1 MNRDDQE
8 TTQDISNKKENQE
21 TTENVVIG
29 REFRPKNFSSV
40 IYITF
45 FWCMIGVSLIYGY
58 RLWNDMPVHPT
69 FMPIIGAVFSGI
81 LAFTLVIALE
91 YVIGPIKLEM
101 GEKFNFSGATGP
113 IVFWCICFLAIIY
126 GLYLLGLPEIM
137 KDYAKQNEFH
147 TSCSVGK
154 IYRDECPVNQS
165 RNKSSLESAQE

>member
-1 MNRDDQE
+1 MSDDNQE
-8 TTQDISNKKENQE
+8 KIQDVIDNKENQKTAQE
-21 TTENVVIG
+21 VITG
-29 REFRPKNFSSV
+29 REYRPKNFSGL

-113 IVFWCICFLAIIY
+113 IVFWCICFLAIVY
-126 GLYLLGLPEIM
+126 GLYLLGLPEVM
-137 KDYAKQNEFH
+137 KDYAKEPH
-147 TSCSVGK
+147 VSCSIGE
-154 IYRDECPVNQS
+154 IHRGECPANQL
-165 RNKSSLESAQE
+165 RNKSSLESTKK